1 MLELFN
7 ALLENCKV
15 ASCLFLFLLLC
26 RPITEKFFSQSWH
39 YLALRVNLLLFF
51 LPIGWFFEKIAP
63 FLVKKFPIKT
73 IEEVT
78 EQVIH
83 QVEFVPYLATYTEKQ
98 ATEQFTTTIN
108 WSEILVSTCFV
119 VGLCIFVWQLY
130 CIIRLHREVKGLSTV
145 KCPMIQKL
153 FKKCK
158 ENMGENITLLESETI
173 YSPVLLGLCHP
184 KILLPVK
191 KMQEQH
197 LEYIFAHEL
206 THLRRNDLWW
216 KALLTPLTILYW
228 WNPLIYIFNA
238 QFETVLEYS
247 CDEEVVKFR
256 SREERK
262 CYGKA
267 ILESIDE
274 RQTNPVLG
282 VSFRTPEQLLE
293 TRLKKMLKFNE
304 MKTKTKVLSGILM
317 SAMLLGAVAP
327 SMITEATGAKE
338 LLKAEQTISEN
349 TVVYVITTVSLEDRE
364 IFTDD
369 EWQVIMQRVENK
381 EVLLFETKTEE
392 IAYLNE
398 NYLTFVPSIVE
409 QNTIIME
416 GTQNSE
422 DFDEILAQ
430 NPNIQSFEFK
440 IVAVSPSDEDK
451 FTPEEWADILEKV
464 ETGEIQM
471 IEQEG
476 IQIDNTEVLDIWSNE
491 DKTVESNESTLN
503 SVNKD
508 DESFFSAEY
517 WTTILAKV
525 ESGDIL
531 MFETFEAEEAY
542 WESIRGNNSTD
553 EASIVERHVV
563 DAQIVLD

>member
-7 ALLENCKV
+7 ILLENCKV
-15 ASCLFLFLLLC
+15 ASCLFLFLLIV
-26 RPITEKFFSQSWH
+26 RPLTEKFFSQSWH

-51 LPIGWFFEKIAP
+51 LPMGWFFEKIAP
-63 FLVKKFPIKT
+63 FLVKVFPIKT

-83 QVEFVPYLATYTEKQ
+83 QVEFIPYL
-98 ATEQFTTTIN
+98 TTISVEQVSEQLTKAPTID
-108 WSEILVSTCFV
+108 WSEILVFAWLI
-119 VGLCIFVWQLY
+119 VGFCIFIWQMY
-130 CIIRLHREVKGLSTV
+130 CILRLHREVKGLAII
-145 KCPMIQKL
+145 KCPMIQK
-153 FKKCK
+153 FFEKCK
-158 ENMGENITLLESETI
+158 EIMGFNKNIPLLGSETI
-173 YSPVLLGLCHP
+173 YSPVLIGLYRP

-191 KMQEQH
+191 KMQEKH

-206 THLRRNDLWW
+206 THLRRKDLWW
-216 KALLTPLTILYW
+216 KSLLTPLTILYW

-256 SREERK
+256 NREERK
-262 CYGKA
+262 CYGRA

-274 RQTNPVLG
+274 KQTNPVLG

-304 MKTKTKVLSGILM
+304 MKTKTKVLSGVLM

-338 LLKAEQTISEN
+338 LLKADQMISEN
-349 TVVYVITTVSLEDRE
+349 SLVYVITTVTLEDKE
-364 IFTDD
+364 IFTEY
-369 EWQVIMQRVENK
+369 EWQALMQRVEK
-381 EVLLFETKTEE
+381 GEVLLFDTRAEE

-398 NYLTFVPSIVE
+398 NLLTLIPSIVE

-440 IVAVSPSDEDK
+440 IVAVSPEDEDK

-471 IEQEG
+471 IEQAG
-476 IQIDNTEVLDIWSNE
+476 IQIDNAEILDRYSVE
-491 DKTVESNESTLN
+491 KTVESNTSSLV

-508 DESFFSAEY
+508 DERFFTAEY
-517 WTTILAKV
+517 WTEILAKV
-525 ESGDIL
+525 EAGDIL
-531 MFETFEAEEAY
+531 MFATLEDEEAY
-542 WESIRGNNSTD
+542 WNNIRGGTSAEKPEIVNDYID
-553 EASIVERHVV
+553 ET
-563 DAQIVLD
+563 Q